1 MMSFQLGLRLLG
13 SALVAVTMTAG
24 GAYGQSPSGK
34 AVPPLSYPAW
44 QYLHDN
50 PEAMRGFM
58 LRLPPVSTQPGPAP
72 GSGRSFVPSEQA
84 PAPQGDPA
92 SPWQQVP
99 NPMGLNFSNPLLMT
113 DGTVIVLNTQT
124 SNWWRLTPAINGS
137 YVNGVWSQI
146 ASLPAGY
153 APTFFASAVLAD
165 GRVIVEGGEY
175 NLGNFEVTTLGA
187 IYDPVVDPPFGK
199 WTPVSKPS
207 GWDSIGDA
215 QSVVLPDGTF
225 MLANKQTRQ
234 QALLNARTLTWTA
247 TGSGKFDINNEEGW
261 TLLWDGNVLTVDA
274 YVGTGACDTNSER
287 YLTRFGSWV
296 TAGSTVRQLPDCNG
310 APMPDCQDPMFRGM
324 PSFEIGPQVLRPD
337 GTVIAFG
344 GTGSGVAHTAIFD
357 SIRRRWRVGPDLPT
371 LGDPPQNY
379 TLADA
384 PAALLPNGNVLFAAS
399 PGVFCTPTHFFEME
413 KGTNN
418 IMQVADTTDAAD
430 RTSFV
435 WNFLVLPTGQILV
448 VETYENNV
456 WIYTPSGSPKRDWAP
471 AITSVSP
478 FLRTGSTY
486 RLHGLQL
493 NGLSQGA
500 SYGDNVQAATNY
512 PLVRIV
518 NATTRHVF
526 YARTFGHSTMG
537 IGPEDEVTST
547 HFTVPVAS
555 EIEAGRSYL
564 YVVANGIA
572 SEPVTVEISPHHRF
586 RVAERQD

>member
-58 LRLPPVSTQPGPAP
+58 SGLPPVSTQPRPAP
-72 GSGRSFVPSEQA
+72 ESGRSFVPSEQA

-124 SNWWRLTPAINGS
+124 SNWWRLTPDINGS

-175 NLGNFEVTTLGA
+175 NFGNAGPTIPTNLGA
-187 IYDPVVDPPFGK
+187 IYDPLTDA
-199 WTPVSKPS
+199 WTPVSAPD
-207 GWDSIGDA
+207 GWTSIADA
-215 QSVVLPDGTF
+215 QSVVLPDGRF
-225 MLANKQTRQ
+225 MLANAFTSQ
-234 QALLNARTLTWTA
+234 QALLDTTRLTWTA
-247 TGSGKFDINNEEGW
+247 TGNGKSDRNDEEGW

-274 YVGTGACDTNSER
+274 YTSGGCDTNSER
-287 YLTRFGSWV
+287 YLTRFSSWV
-296 TAGSTVRQLPDCNG
+296 TAGSTIRQLPDCNG
-310 APMPDCQDPMFRGM
+310 VPMPDCRGTGRGT
-324 PSFEIGPQVLRPD
+324 PSFELGPQVLRPD

-344 GTGSGVAHTAIFD
+344 GTGSAVAHTAIFD
-357 SIRRRWRVGPDLPT
+357 SIRRSWAAGPDLPT
-371 LGDPPQNY
+371 LGNPAQNY

-399 PGVFCTPTHFFEME
+399 PGIFCTPTHFFEIE
-413 KGTNN
+413 YGTNN
-418 IMQVADTTDAAD
+418 IIQVADTTDAAAL
-430 RTSFV
+430 TSF
-435 WNFLVLPTGQILV
+435 
-448 VETYENNV
+448 Y
-456 WIYTPSGSPKRDWAP
+456 
-471 AITSVSP
+471 
-478 FLRTGSTY
+478 
-486 RLHGLQL
+486 
-493 NGLSQGA
+493 
-500 SYGDNVQAATNY
+500 
-512 PLVRIV
+512 
-518 NATTRHVF
+518 
-526 YARTFGHSTMG
+526 
-537 IGPEDEVTST
+537 
-547 HFTVPVAS
+547 
-555 EIEAGRSYL
+555 
-564 YVVANGIA
+564 
-572 SEPVTVEISPHHRF
+572 
-586 RVAERQD
+586 